1 MKKLL
6 WLPMALV
13 VTSACAEMRPDGHF
27 GKRLDKML
35 ANHVEATDPV
45 KLAELYRE
53 DTKWMWL
60 TEFWGKYMHAAA
72 PFARFTGSERLGEK
86 IAASTQ
92 AIIGRQEPGG
102 YIGNYAPENR

>member
-1 MKKLL
+1 MKVLL
-6 WLPMALV
+6 SVTAALV
-13 VTSACAEMRPDGHF
+13 AAGACAEMRPDGHF

-60 TEFWGKYMHAAA
+60 TEF
-72 PFARFTGSERLGEK
+72 
-86 IAASTQ
+86 
-92 AIIGRQEPGG
+92 
-102 YIGNYAPENR
+102 